1 MRARSMAVAA
11 LIWAGLLVGCG
22 GKGPVDVA
30 LEYRPTDLAGAYNG
44 AALVSPVYV
53 EVQDKRLMKDDIGKN
68 IEGSIPIRVFTAD
81 DPAAFV
87 KQVMVERLR
96 AAGTT
101 VTEDRKE
108 AKRSIVAT
116 LDKFWCNESDK
127 YRTQVETTVQVLGAA
142 GEPLSKGVVSGANTR
157 FGRSRSDENYQESF
171 SDATLDMVEHLL
183 SSVDFRNA
191 MAAK

>member
-1 MRARSMAVAA
+1 
-11 LIWAGLLVGCG
+11 VGCG
-22 GKGPVDVA
+22 GKGPVDVE

-53 EVQDKRLMKDDIGKN
+53 EVQDKRQVKDDIGKN

-127 YRTQVETTVQVLGAA
+127 YRTQVETTVQVLGAG
-142 GEPLSKGVVSGANTR
+142 GEPLSKGVVTGTNTR

-191 MAAK
+191 MTAK